1 MLYVVMTL
9 CHSIMMRAE
18 ITLLLFGW
26 VHFPTLALFP
36 GGAQALSQVRARH
49 PVWRGG
55 GGVSVCMGVCVGVAG
70 LGEQGGEEED
80 AHGLES
86 DGGAVGDAP
95 GEAG

>member
-1 MLYVVMTL
+1 
-9 CHSIMMRAE
+9 
-18 ITLLLFGW
+18 
-26 VHFPTLALFP
+26 
-36 GGAQALSQVRARH
+36 
-49 PVWRGG
+49 
-55 GGVSVCMGVCVGVAG
+55 MGVCVWVAG